1 MGEGISNIKRWS
13 WFGPLLRDPN
23 GSEYLFCPHGS
34 VYSVDESGQP
44 SLQSEPER
52 HKDTYPLLPGLRKNE
67 TLSFSCLP
75 TDRIGL
81 SEYLA
86 MEAAM
91 KGPTYDQVRNLLLG
105 RAGRRSSPETKA
117 MLEKASPAG
126 GVLVTI
132 VDKKQP
138 NCPEQRLLPAVR
150 LPRGCF
156 KPHQIYAVSSEGLVF
171 KIDFTIMGGYLI
183 RQVSE
188 ATADGERRPFLENEN
203 QGIVC
208 VDWIS
213 TRQIT
218 RDMVSAILKP
228 RMNKKWED
236 LILA

>member
-1 MGEGISNIKRWS
+1 
-13 WFGPLLRDPN
+13 
-23 GSEYLFCPHGS
+23 
-34 VYSVDESGQP
+34 
-44 SLQSEPER
+44 
-52 HKDTYPLLPGLRKNE
+52 
-67 TLSFSCLP
+67 
-75 TDRIGL
+75 
-81 SEYLA
+81 
-86 MEAAM
+86 
-91 KGPTYDQVRNLLLG
+91 
-105 RAGRRSSPETKA
+105 